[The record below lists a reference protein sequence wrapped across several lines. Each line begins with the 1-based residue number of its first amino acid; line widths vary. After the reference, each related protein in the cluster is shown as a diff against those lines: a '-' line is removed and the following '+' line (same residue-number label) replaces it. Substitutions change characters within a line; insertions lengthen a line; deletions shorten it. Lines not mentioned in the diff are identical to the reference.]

1 LKKDCIAVDIGEDF
15 IKIIYGNQNKIR
27 NYELIKTPKG
37 SIQDDKIIDVQVI
50 ENIIKQYI
58 FDNNLKK
65 KDILYSIH
73 GQDIIVRH
81 IEIPLMDEK
90 NIKDSIDWEV
100 KQYLPEYGNNF
111 YIDYE
116 IIEKINTPDE
126 KVFKI
131 MVAAVPKEKIDMLAL
146 ISKDLDLNLLAVD
159 LTANSIS
166 RVFRNIKNFEDH
178 PNSGGIIE
186 IRSNSSILM
195 ILDRG
200 KLIIEKEIP
209 IGLYPILYE
218 VSKNTQLEL
227 GEALDFVVNKFD
239 LNNLHENN
247 EKEVR
252 VYNRVEDIC
261 EAFAKIIQFYTT
273 GKVQKSVNKI
283 YITGSGNVIG
293 GLGKFV
299 ENYFDTPVDIVQ
311 TALPFGLKMEIPKDM
326 DFKYF
331 MGSVGLLLRKE

>member
-1 LKKDCIAVDIGEDF
+1 MKKDCIAVDIGEDF
-15 IKIIYGNQNKIR
+15 IKIIYGNQTKIK

-50 ENIIKQYI
+50 ENIIKKYI
-58 FDNNLKK
+58 FDNNIKK
-65 KDILYSIH
+65 KDILYSVH
-73 GQDIIVRH
+73 GQDVIVRH

-100 KQYLPEYGNNF
+100 KQYLPEYGEN
-111 YIDYE
+111 YYVDYE
-116 IIEKINTPDE
+116 IIEKINTTDE

-146 ISKDLDLNLLAVD
+146 ISRDLDLNLYAVD

-200 KLIIEKEIP
+200 KLIIEREIP
-209 IGLYPILYE
+209 IGLYHLLNE

-227 GEALDFVVNKFD
+227 GEALDFIINKFD

-252 VYNRVEDIC
+252 VYNKVEDIC
-261 EAFAKIIQFYTT
+261 DALAKIIQFYTT
-273 GKVQKSVNKI
+273 GKVKKSVNTI
-283 YITGSGNVIG
+283 YITGSGNVVG

-311 TALPFGLKMEIPKDM
+311 SALPFGLKMEIPSDM
-326 DFKYF
+326 NFKYF